1 MTSRLPGPQRRRQLL
16 DCARYVFAQ
25 QGFHQTSMNDIARE
39 AGVTKPVLYQHFDS
53 KRELY
58 RELLD
63 DVGRALQDTIAKAT
77 ADAAGPREQVE
88 AGFGAYFRYV
98 ADNRSAY
105 RLLFGSGTRR
115 DPEFAEVAIQVET
128 MIADFVAV
136 MIDVEAIDQHHQRLL
151 AHGVVGM
158 AEGASR
164 HWFTDSEAPVE
175 PELLAHQVAELAW
188 AGLRGVRGP

>member
-1 MTSRLPGPQRRRQLL
+1 MTPRLPGPQRRSQLL
-16 DCARYVFAQ
+16 HCARDLFAT
-25 QGFHQTSMNDIARE
+25 QGFHQTSMNDIARQ
-39 AGVTKPVLYQHFDS
+39 AGVTKPVLYQHFES
-53 KRELY
+53 KRDLY

-77 ADAAGPREQVE
+77 ADADTPREQVE
-88 AGFGAYFRYV
+88 AGFCAYFRYV

-115 DPEFAEVAIQVET
+115 DPEFAEVATQVET
-128 MIADFVAV
+128 MIADFVAA
-136 MIDVEAIDQHHQRLL
+136 MIDVEAIDPHHQRLL

-175 PELLAHQVAELAW
+175 PELLARQLAELAW